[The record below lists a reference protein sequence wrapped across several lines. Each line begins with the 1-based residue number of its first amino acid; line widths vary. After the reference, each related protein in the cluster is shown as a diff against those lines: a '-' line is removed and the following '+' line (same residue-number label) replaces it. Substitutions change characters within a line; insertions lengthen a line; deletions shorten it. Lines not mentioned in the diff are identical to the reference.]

1 MANAHSKNQ
10 KDQKDPLTAVLSVSP
25 ILLSSPGRGLDL
37 HVRVSVPVS
46 GTRLP
51 VIVFSHG
58 FGSSMDGYAPLAHFW
73 AAHGFVVIQPTF
85 LDSRTLSPNPL
96 ASHSEAVKAYLAD
109 PRKFEMW
116 RYRVEDVKLIL
127 DQLGYIEG
135 SVPGLKGRLDQSRIA
150 AAGHSFGAQTTATL
164 LGARV
169 IGLDGK
175 PGENLSDA
183 RIKAGVLLSAG
194 GRGGDALSSF
204 AIEHFPHL
212 NQSYAEMRTPTLV
225 VAGDKDDSPLT
236 VLGPEWFTDA
246 FTLSPGADWLVTLFG
261 GEHMLGGIS
270 GHLVT
275 ETTDENPERVSAVQ
289 RLTTA
294 YLQSALY
301 PGNESWAAACAAF
314 AHSAEPSGR
323 IQGKEI
329 TPASLPH
336 R

>member
-1 MANAHSKNQ
+1 MVNIHL
-10 KDQKDPLTAVLSVSP
+10 KDQSTAVLSVSP
-25 ILLSSPGRGLDL
+25 IVLSASGRGSDL
-37 HVRVSVPVS
+37 QLKVSVPVS
-46 GTRLP
+46 GTHLP
-51 VIVFSHG
+51 IIVFSHG
-58 FGSSMDGYAPLAHFW
+58 FGSSMDGYAPLANFW

-85 LDSRTLSPNPL
+85 LDSKTLSPNPT
-96 ASHSEAVKAYLAD
+96 ASHSEAVKAYLTD
-109 PRKFEMW
+109 SRKFEMW
-116 RYRVEDVKLIL
+116 RYRVEDVKRIL
-127 DQLGYIEG
+127 DQLDYIEG

-150 AAGHSFGAQTTATL
+150 AAGHSFGAQTTAIL

-175 PGENLSDA
+175 PGEDLSDA

-194 GRGGDALSSF
+194 GRGGDTLSSF

-270 GHLVT
+270 GYLVT
-275 ETTDENPERVSAVQ
+275 ETTDENPQRVSAVQ
-289 RLTTA
+289 HVTCA
-294 YLQSALY
+294 YLQSVLD
-301 PGNESWAAACAAF
+301 PGNELWAVVRAAF
-314 AHSAEPSGR
+314 ADSIVPMGR
-323 IQGKEI
+323 IDGK
-329 TPASLPH
+329 
-336 R
+336 